1 MINGLL
7 FGWIGTIKTDGT
19 LKAKTTIKQLLVRV
33 LKVLKDTLRYIYTNY
48 RQKDMIAEI
57 KEYLAHPSHS
67 GKRYLIKKIVGTKDN
82 IEKKVLDY
90 IDVRM
95 NDKSMIRVIKFSVS
109 IKSGKYTAYDWT
121 YKPTY
126 RQLDI
131 A

>member
-1 MINGLL
+1 
-7 FGWIGTIKTDGT
+7 
-19 LKAKTTIKQLLVRV
+19 
-33 LKVLKDTLRYIYTNY
+33 
-48 RQKDMIAEI
+48 MIAEI

-109 IKSGKYTAYDWT
+109 IKSGKYTAYDWS

-126 RQLDI
+126 R
-131 A
+131 

>member
-1 MINGLL
+1 
-7 FGWIGTIKTDGT
+7 
-19 LKAKTTIKQLLVRV
+19 
-33 LKVLKDTLRYIYTNY
+33 
-48 RQKDMIAEI
+48 MIAEI

-82 IEKKVLDY
+82 IEKKVLYY

-126 RQLDI
+126 R
-131 A
+131 

>member
-1 MINGLL
+1 
-7 FGWIGTIKTDGT
+7 
-19 LKAKTTIKQLLVRV
+19 
-33 LKVLKDTLRYIYTNY
+33 
-48 RQKDMIAEI
+48 MIAEI
-57 KEYLAHPSHS
+57 REYLEKPSHS

-95 NDKSMIRVIKFSVS
+95 NDKSMIRVVKFSVS

-126 RQLDI
+126 R
-131 A
+131 

>member
-1 MINGLL
+1 M
-7 FGWIGTIKTDGT
+7 K
-19 LKAKTTIKQLLVRV
+19 
-33 LKVLKDTLRYIYTNY
+33 
-48 RQKDMIAEI
+48 AEI
-57 KEYLAHPSHS
+57 KEYLEKPSHS

-90 IDVRM
+90 MDARM

-126 RQLDI
+126 R
-131 A
+131 

>member
-1 MINGLL
+1 
-7 FGWIGTIKTDGT
+7 
-19 LKAKTTIKQLLVRV
+19 
-33 LKVLKDTLRYIYTNY
+33 
-48 RQKDMIAEI
+48 MIAEI
-57 KEYLAHPSHS
+57 REYPERPSHS

-90 IDVRM
+90 MDARM

-126 RQLDI
+126 R
-131 A
+131 

>member
-1 MINGLL
+1 ML
-7 FGWIGTIKTDGT
+7 
-19 LKAKTTIKQLLVRV
+19 
-33 LKVLKDTLRYIYTNY
+33 
-48 RQKDMIAEI
+48 AEI

-82 IEKKVLDY
+82 IEKKVLYY

-126 RQLDI
+126 R
-131 A
+131 

>member
-1 MINGLL
+1 
-7 FGWIGTIKTDGT
+7 
-19 LKAKTTIKQLLVRV
+19 
-33 LKVLKDTLRYIYTNY
+33 
-48 RQKDMIAEI
+48 MIAEI

-90 IDVRM
+90 MDARM

-126 RQLDI
+126 R
-131 A
+131 

>member
-1 MINGLL
+1 
-7 FGWIGTIKTDGT
+7 
-19 LKAKTTIKQLLVRV
+19 
-33 LKVLKDTLRYIYTNY
+33 
-48 RQKDMIAEI
+48 MIAEI
-57 KEYLAHPSHS
+57 KEYLEKPSHS

-90 IDVRM
+90 MDERM

-126 RQLDI
+126 R
-131 A
+131 

>member
-1 MINGLL
+1 
-7 FGWIGTIKTDGT
+7 
-19 LKAKTTIKQLLVRV
+19 
-33 LKVLKDTLRYIYTNY
+33 
-48 RQKDMIAEI
+48 MIAEI
-57 KEYLAHPSHS
+57 REYLEKPSHS

-95 NDKSMIRVIKFSVS
+95 NDKRLIRVVKFSVS

-126 RQLDI
+126 R
-131 A
+131 

>member
-1 MINGLL
+1 MI
-7 FGWIGTIKTDGT
+7 
-19 LKAKTTIKQLLVRV
+19 V
-33 LKVLKDTLRYIYTNY
+33 
-48 RQKDMIAEI
+48 EI
-57 KEYLAHPSHS
+57 KEYLEKPSHS

-90 IDVRM
+90 MDARM

-126 RQLDI
+126 R
-131 A
+131 

>member
-1 MINGLL
+1 
-7 FGWIGTIKTDGT
+7 
-19 LKAKTTIKQLLVRV
+19 
-33 LKVLKDTLRYIYTNY
+33 
-48 RQKDMIAEI
+48 MIAEI
-57 KEYLAHPSHS
+57 KEYLEKPSHS

-95 NDKSMIRVIKFSVS
+95 NDKRLIRVVKFSVS

-126 RQLDI
+126 R
-131 A
+131 